1 MNALL
6 RLAAS
11 TSFALSVG
19 AVAFGQH
26 YVQTNLDANTAGA
39 AEATDS
45 QLVNPWGLTRRDRKS
60 VV

>member
-11 TSFALSVG
+11 TSFALSMG

-26 YVQTNLDANTAGA
+26 YVQTNLDANGAGA
-39 AEATDS
+39 AEATDRS
-45 QLVNPWGLTRRDRKS
+45 WSTLGG
-60 VV
+60 